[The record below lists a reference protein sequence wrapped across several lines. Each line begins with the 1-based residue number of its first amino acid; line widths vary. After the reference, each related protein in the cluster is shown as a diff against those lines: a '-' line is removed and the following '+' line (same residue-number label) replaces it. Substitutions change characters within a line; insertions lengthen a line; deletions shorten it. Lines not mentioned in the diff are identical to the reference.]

1 MVFVL
6 VLLTIGIFI
15 AVDYVLRREDRVIK
29 EIGKEEK
36 SPIFLSPEKSLRAL
50 ENGKKRLYHLSHSWA
65 QPTSENYVYV
75 GFDNFIT
82 SLFSEYVRMED
93 LPLVGTHIPQ
103 GTKIWNV
110 GLEKHK
116 VPQLSPLS
124 GKVVDINPA
133 CKMNLPLPT
142 EDVENSWI
150 IKLNADN
157 LENESNNL
165 MKHSQA
171 EIMNAALNDDLILS
185 AQNGHYLNDGGK
197 IDPLYI
203 EKMPENDWKDLL
215 NRFFPYHE
223 TLK

>member
-1 MVFVL
+1 
-6 VLLTIGIFI
+6 
-15 AVDYVLRREDRVIK
+15 
-29 EIGKEEK
+29 
-36 SPIFLSPEKSLRAL
+36 
-50 ENGKKRLYHLSHSWA
+50 
-65 QPTSENYVYV
+65 
-75 GFDNFIT
+75 
-82 SLFSEYVRMED
+82 MED

-215 NRFFPYHE
+215 NRFFPFHE
-223 TLK
+223 TSK